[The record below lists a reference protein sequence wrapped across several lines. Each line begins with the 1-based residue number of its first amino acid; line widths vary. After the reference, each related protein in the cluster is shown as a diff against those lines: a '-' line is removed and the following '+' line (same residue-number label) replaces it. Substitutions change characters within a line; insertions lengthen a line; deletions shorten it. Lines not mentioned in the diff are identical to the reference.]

1 LLPSSLLLPNG
12 FMLPSIVPNPEEVSA
27 GAGAGFAFGLLRF
40 ATFFLAAD
48 FFAATFFLAGLRLA
62 LLVFFLA
69 TLLLALTLRA
79 GALFADFLALL
90 LDLDFFAF
98 FAMVFLLLALW
109 FGASLDFGY
118 LCRGGRQT
126 LPQIAAINRRP

>member
-1 LLPSSLLLPNG
+1 LLPSSELLPNG
-12 FMLPSIVPNPEEVSA
+12 FTLPSIVPNPEEVSA

-48 FFAATFFLAGLRLA
+48 FFAATFFLAVLRLA

-69 TLLLALTLRA
+69 ALALTLRA